1 MSSVDGLIS
10 GLGTTDLIR
19 QLMQLERQPVV
30 RLQSRKTTADK
41 SITALQGLN
50 TKFQALAE
58 LAKKFS
64 TAAGSWTS
72 GGVTSSNPALLT
84 ASAAPGTAATSLTVT
99 VKSLAATHRVASTT
113 MHAGTDAVAD
123 NRAPITISYLDT
135 NGAAT
140 SMVVTEHDGTVNS
153 IISAVN
159 ARSTSP
165 VTAQLVDGRLE
176 FTSKRTGEFSAF
188 DVSGINRKHPQNG
201 TIQSQ
206 VTFDVATQAAD
217 AEVQVGSGDFATTV
231 KSQSNLV
238 EVAKGVTV
246 ALKAADAGAAV
257 TITVTEASKPAD
269 DVQKLVDA
277 ANEILKEI
285 KTLTAY
291 DSETKKKG
299 LLQGDGMLRGL
310 ANDVL
315 RSVYEAVGEDSAGSA
330 GLQLTRDGLLQFDKA
345 KFDTAYAEDPTRV
358 TALFTRDDGLQ
369 GVAQRLT
376 AVAETATKFGVGH
389 IAQAIESRRNDIKRI
404 DDSIATW
411 DARLSLKEARLR
423 RQFAALETMLGAA
436 QQQGNWLAGQIASLP
451 RMSSD

>member
-64 TAAGSWTS
+64 TTAGAWTS
-72 GGVTSSNPALLT
+72 GGVTSSHPALLT
-84 ASAAPGTAATSLTVT
+84 ATAAPGTGATSLSVT
-99 VKSLAATHRVASTT
+99 VNALVAAHRIESVGTY
-113 MHAGTDAVAD
+113 AGADKVAD
-123 NRAPITISYLDT
+123 ANAPITISYLDT
-135 NGAAT
+135 NGAA
-140 SMVVTEHDGTVNS
+140 SSLVVTNHNGEVDS
-153 IISAVN
+153 IINAVN
-159 ARSTSP
+159 AMSTSP
-165 VTAQLVDGRLE
+165 VSAQLVGGKLE
-176 FTSKRTGEFSAF
+176 FTAKRTGEFSAF
-188 DVSGINRKHPQNG
+188 DVTGINRKNQNG
-201 TIQSQ
+201 TITSQ
-206 VTFDVATQAAD
+206 VTFAVATQAAD

-238 EVAKGVTV
+238 EVAPGITV
-246 ALKAADAGAAV
+246 ALKAADPLTAV

-315 RSVYEAVGEDSAGSA
+315 RSVYEVVDGDSAGSA

-376 AVAETATKFGVGH
+376 AIAETATKFGVGP

-404 DDSIATW
+404 DDNIASW

-436 QQQGNWLAGQIASLP
+436 QQQGNWLAGQIANLP